1 MSMWRLR
8 WHFTRQSPLKG
19 HLTILKLVCH
29 TAEHD
34 GEEYDDW
41 NSAVFRSQRN
51 CLCVCFYAH
60 YLEKNDADRI
70 TELNE
75 KNIYFGV
82 KKLRSSSR
90 TSHIKTLPS
99 WVFALLRVLAT
110 SSFILLSKALKLLCC
125 IGIRRERSSAVRRL
139 TSLNSVRQCPIL
151 QFQSSMPSDES
162 D

>member
-1 MSMWRLR
+1 MSMWRLM
-8 WHFTRQSPLKG
+8 WHFTRQESVTGAPYNIKVSLS
-19 HLTILKLVCH
+19 HS
-29 TAEHD
+29 
-34 GEEYDDW
+34 W
-41 NSAVFRSQRN
+41 NTRAKSMTTGTVPSSGRSGTV
-51 CLCVCFYAH
+51 CVCFYAH

-90 TSHIKTLPS
+90 TSHIKTLPP

-125 IGIRRERSSAVRRL
+125 IGIRRKRSSAVRRL
-139 TSLNSVRQCPIL
+139 TSLNSVRQYPIR